1 MFPSF
6 SKKKV
11 LSWNIL
17 TVKGRD
23 NCSAIFLVSAK
34 IDPNLKLDCV
44 SLGKSKNILDKID
57 LNSTIELFGPLLQYD
72 VLDSCSPES
81 LPSPK

>member
-1 MFPSF
+1 MEHF
-6 SKKKV
+6 
-11 LSWNIL
+11 
-17 TVKGRD
+17 TCKGIKD

-57 LNSTIELFGPLLQYD
+57 LNSTIELFGPLLQETA
-72 VLDSCSPES
+72 VLLKVYPVRNEA
-81 LPSPK
+81 LLIF